1 MTYLFPFPAR
11 CYMRPS
17 HSKVR
22 RAMDQ
27 TEHCMHR
34 LSSCTYP
41 IIWCLLATRSQW
53 YIQLGVVSVKAWT
66 IKNKNNAKTSG
77 NRCCDFASQSPKQQ
91 GFLVESCSSVLFYQM
106 IFPTND
112 SHAHFHTTHRLHTHS
127 HHLPSPF
134 CVQTL
139 NLLSQYPKCCG
150 YGRESWGLVG
160 VSIPS

>member
-41 IIWCLLATRSQW
+41 IIWCLIGYQKPVVHTAGGS
-53 YIQLGVVSVKAWT
+53 LGKSV
-66 IKNKNNAKTSG
+66 NNAKTSG

-91 GFLVESCSSVLFYQM
+91 GFLVESCSSVLFYQT

-127 HHLPSPF
+127 HHLPSPC